1 VSSDEP
7 VTALLARGAGER
19 RAASAGNGDAG
30 SDVDLALGKLMADP
44 ARYFPEAA
52 GTPRVLAVT
61 RQGRRLS
68 EIARVDMA
76 FGLSRASIYVKV
88 HRNPGAPLSRLQR
101 KARIEFETL
110 RHLHE
115 RFGAVP
121 GCAVVRPIAF
131 FPEHLAVVTE
141 AFEGQNLHRLLKRH
155 AAVWS
160 GRAGQRAAAEHC
172 RMAGVWLRHFQA
184 ITDQG
189 RQEPLP
195 GGQLLEWIEADV
207 ALCVKLGLSPADGAG
222 LVDCVRA
229 RIAALRDYR
238 FAVVGQHPDF
248 QPDNVLVSPRGV
260 TVLDFTS
267 FQHGAPFSDIARF
280 AASLEFLGKSPLY
293 PRRRLRGLAA
303 AFLRGYGE
311 GATATKPAM
320 VLYFIQHMV
329 RAARTVGSW
338 PRPPGLKRIVERQT
352 MRFLA
357 GWWRELSR
365 AGDGYIDAIVAS
377 DRSSGG
383 EPPARREIPT

>member
-1 VSSDEP
+1 MPSDEP
-7 VTALLARGAGER
+7 VTAIVARGAGEP
-19 RAASAGNGDAG
+19 RAAAAPSGDAV
-30 SDVDLALGKLMADP
+30 SDVDLALEKLMADP

-52 GTPRVLAVT
+52 GMPRVLAMT

-68 EIARVDMA
+68 EIARVDIA
-76 FGLSRASIYVKV
+76 LGPSTASIYVKV
-88 HRNPGAPLSRLQR
+88 HRNPNAPLSRLQR
-101 KARIEFETL
+101 KARVEFETL

-141 AFEGQNLHRLLKRH
+141 AGAGQNLHRLVKRH

-160 GRAGQRAAAEHC
+160 GRAGQATAVEHC
-172 RMAGVWLRHFQA
+172 RMAGVWLCHFQA

-189 RQEPLP
+189 RQELLP
-195 GGQLLEWIEADV
+195 VGQLLEGIESDV
-207 ALCVKLGLSPADGAG
+207 ALCVTLGLPPADGDG
-222 LVDCVRA
+222 LVDGARA
-229 RIAALRDYR
+229 RITALRDHR

-267 FQHGAPFSDIARF
+267 FQYGAPFSDVARF
-280 AASLEFLGKSPLY
+280 VAALEFLGKSPFY
-293 PRRRLRGLAA
+293 PRRRLRNLGA

-311 GATATKPAM
+311 GATATKPTM
-320 VLYFIQHMV
+320 ILYLIQHMV

-338 PRPPGLKRIVERQT
+338 PRPPGLERIVERQT

-365 AGDGYIDAIVAS
+365 TGDGFIDAIAAPH
-377 DRSSGG
+377 RSSGG
-383 EPPARREIPT
+383 EPPARREILT